1 MTVNWNLIFRL
12 KSQQIQLVVFIT
24 FHQNEN
30 FLLILSMRAKTL
42 ICLSNIDIW
51 ICGQR
56 WTSNIKVG
64 IIMMNNWREDHQL
77 WGAWPPSASPARTET
92 KYVSKISE
100 NSTIKHAIEKFLV
113 NLWVDTFRLLFAIIR
128 NVISALKCL
137 NNLKSLQGSFFE
149 GVLQT
154 SLSLSKCLIDIVDI
168 NVSTVYK
175 SQLFDLIFTFFEAA
189 VSPFL
194 FHRSNHSNFS

>member
-1 MTVNWNLIFRL
+1 MPSQCWWDFPPDDLEWGGKLRCHCIESVIGQSFYLDFSTLTKLTQHPRINLAW
-12 KSQQIQLVVFIT
+12 SCC
-24 FHQNEN
+24 H
-30 FLLILSMRAKTL
+30 LLMRAKTL

-100 NSTIKHAIEKFLV
+100 N
-113 NLWVDTFRLLFAIIR
+113 
-128 NVISALKCL
+128 ISVK
-137 NNLKSLQGSFFE
+137 NLKKL
-149 GVLQT
+149 
-154 SLSLSKCLIDIVDI
+154 LSLNWKQSSENMICEILSGSK
-168 NVSTVYK
+168 K
-175 SQLFDLIFTFFEAA
+175 
-189 VSPFL
+189 
-194 FHRSNHSNFS
+194 H